1 MSMDNSVLLTIIVPI
16 YNVEKFLKECL
27 DSFTDQSDK
36 NFDVILVNDGSTDGS
51 ENIMYLDFAAFSPV
65 FLAPPKPLFSCLM
78 YVKRFG

>member
-1 MSMDNSVLLTIIVPI
+1 MDNSVLLTIIVPI

-51 ENIMYLDFAAFSPV
+51 ENIIKDYLNRYWIFSHT
-65 FLAPPKPLFSCLM
+65 SN
-78 YVKRFG
+78 KRIKV